1 MYRHGKVQRRSVA
14 AAAAPFRLGKKA
26 RRATAI
32 LLTTLLLGTS
42 AVPVAAHSLKPVPDA
57 GHRIFQTLD
66 GVGDSPLVP

>member
-32 LLTTLLLGTS
+32 LLATLLLGTS
-42 AVPVAAHSLKPVPDA
+42 TVPVAAHSVKPVPAA
-57 GHRIFQTLD
+57 GGWVFRTLD